1 MNIIVIKDKLKEGV
15 DIVSRVAGDHPTLS
29 ILKNI
34 LVEAGKDKIRLIAT
48 NLEVGV
54 QYLVAGKVVEE
65 GSLTVPANLM
75 AQVLGNLDQD
85 RLNIKT
91 KDAVLEITTD
101 NYEAKVEGVSAE
113 EFPLMP
119 KLGSEEH
126 YLEIEGDVLRGAME
140 RVLLATSFSELRP
153 ELNAVIMKHT
163 TDTLVFAATDSFRLG
178 EATLYDREFTSTS
191 PDEFQ
196 ILLPLKTAQEVL
208 RIFRGG
214 PSGQGGKVRI
224 YRDGNQVLFRNE
236 QVEFISRLSE
246 GNFPDYQAIIPRE
259 FQADITLDREEFAN
273 ALKLA
278 SVFGGGGTE
287 LVLRSAGKKGV
298 EVFSRSE
305 KLGENT
311 YVLPAR
317 ISGELTEANFNSR
330 YLLDGLRAVGGKE
343 IVFSIGEDNRPAFI
357 KSQGDSAYFYIV
369 MPILRA

>member
-75 AQVLGNLDQD
+75 AQVLGNIDQD

-140 RVLLATSFSELRP
+140 RV
-153 ELNAVIMKHT
+153 
-163 TDTLVFAATDSFRLG
+163 
-178 EATLYDREFTSTS
+178 
-191 PDEFQ
+191 
-196 ILLPLKTAQEVL
+196 
-208 RIFRGG
+208 
-214 PSGQGGKVRI
+214 
-224 YRDGNQVLFRNE
+224 
-236 QVEFISRLSE
+236 
-246 GNFPDYQAIIPRE
+246 
-259 FQADITLDREEFAN
+259 
-273 ALKLA
+273 
-278 SVFGGGGTE
+278 
-287 LVLRSAGKKGV
+287 
-298 EVFSRSE
+298 
-305 KLGENT
+305 
-311 YVLPAR
+311 
-317 ISGELTEANFNSR
+317 
-330 YLLDGLRAVGGKE
+330 
-343 IVFSIGEDNRPAFI
+343 
-357 KSQGDSAYFYIV
+357 
-369 MPILRA
+369 